1 MRKPAFYRADVA
13 TLRDEPLDLSKH
25 SVSAAGTSLRRLDL
39 GRGSAVGSF
48 VPNILPWALDCRKAA
63 TLADVVDV
71 QTAVLGEHGDLDLVK
86 PFYVFA
92 ERFSDVVDGEDVGDG
107 RQPQVTCSPLV
118 TRFLDEGRISL
129 SNGAAERAP
138 RAIRQRLSRCLEQ
151 LGRRFE
157 FASSAR
163 RFQYAA
169 SPSAVELGHRS
180 GR

>member
-1 MRKPAFYRADVA
+1 V
-13 TLRDEPLDLSKH
+13 
-25 SVSAAGTSLRRLDL
+25 VVQAA
-39 GRGSAVGSF
+39 V
-48 VPNILPWALDCRKAA
+48 I
-63 TLADVVDV
+63 
-71 QTAVLGEHGDLDLVK
+71 GEHGDLDFVK
-86 PFYVFA
+86 PFCVFT
-92 ERFSDVVDGEDVGDG
+92 ERFSDVVDNEDVGDG
-107 RQPQVTCSPLV
+107 RQPQITCSPPV

-129 SNGAAERAP
+129 SNNAAERAL
-138 RAIRQRLSRCLEQ
+138 RAIRQRLWRCLEQ